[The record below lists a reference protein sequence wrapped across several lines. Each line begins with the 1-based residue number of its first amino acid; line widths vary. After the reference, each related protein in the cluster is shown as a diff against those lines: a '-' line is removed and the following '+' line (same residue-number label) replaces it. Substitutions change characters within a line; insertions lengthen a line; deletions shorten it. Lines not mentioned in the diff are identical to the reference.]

1 MKPLVRFGRKI
12 PIPSSLQIRRELRE
26 FIAEDNV
33 RELCAEGEGLAM
45 SATWEEICAHR
56 AGVAAAL

>member
-12 PIPSSLQIRRELRE
+12 PIPSSLQIRNELRS
-26 FIAEDNV
+26 FIAEENV
-33 RELCAEGEGLAM
+33 RELCAEGEGLLA

-56 AGVAAAL
+56 AAPPS